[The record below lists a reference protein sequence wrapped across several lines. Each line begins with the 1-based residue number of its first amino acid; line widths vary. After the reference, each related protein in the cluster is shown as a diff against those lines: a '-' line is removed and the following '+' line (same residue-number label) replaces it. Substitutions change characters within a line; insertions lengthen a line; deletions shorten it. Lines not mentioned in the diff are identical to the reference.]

1 MKGKC
6 HYRGQIQRYES
17 NYTKIFDK
25 YTFLTYFTHIR
36 YVKGSSLLSEIDL
49 REIVFTEV
57 IAMSLIP
64 VKSNHANSRQEETNT
79 QMAQERSKKKKNLK
93 RYNLVIPDEL
103 FNEVQELADEK
114 HTTVVELFRR
124 FIKLGLLAAQ
134 IENSPEVSLLI
145 REGDTERE
153 IIML

>member
-1 MKGKC
+1 
-6 HYRGQIQRYES
+6 
-17 NYTKIFDK
+17 
-25 YTFLTYFTHIR
+25 
-36 YVKGSSLLSEIDL
+36 
-49 REIVFTEV
+49 
-57 IAMSLIP
+57 MSLIP
-64 VKSNHANSRQEETNT
+64 VKSNQANSRQKEPNT
-79 QMAQERSKKKKNLK
+79 QMAQERRKKKNKMK

-103 FNEVQELADEK
+103 FNEVQELADAK

-134 IENSPEVSLLI
+134 TENSPEVSLLI

>member
-1 MKGKC
+1 
-6 HYRGQIQRYES
+6 
-17 NYTKIFDK
+17 
-25 YTFLTYFTHIR
+25 
-36 YVKGSSLLSEIDL
+36 
-49 REIVFTEV
+49 
-57 IAMSLIP
+57 MSLIP
-64 VKSNHANSRQEETNT
+64 VKSNLANSRREEITT
-79 QMAQERSKKKKNLK
+79 QMAQERSKKKKTLK

-124 FIKLGLLAAQ
+124 FIKLGLLAQ
-134 IENSPEVSLLI
+134 IEDSPKASLLI

>member
-1 MKGKC
+1 
-6 HYRGQIQRYES
+6 
-17 NYTKIFDK
+17 
-25 YTFLTYFTHIR
+25 
-36 YVKGSSLLSEIDL
+36 
-49 REIVFTEV
+49 
-57 IAMSLIP
+57 MSLIP
-64 VKSNHANSRQEETNT
+64 VKSNLANSRQEETT
-79 QMAQERSKKKKNLK
+79 SQMAQERRKKKNKMK

-134 IENSPEVSLLI
+134 TENSPEVSLLI